1 MYIYF
6 LGVSTSSYFKLI
18 SSLEPRA
25 VCRDNINNLTGGLIM
40 ATYKEIQE
48 YIRNEKGYVAQTCW
62 IAHTKV
68 LCGIQTRTAP
78 NRIDS
83 DARVKPCPADKVEDI
98 KEAFRHFGMI

>member
-1 MYIYF
+1 MYKF
-6 LGVSTSSYFKLI
+6 LELSTSKYLKRIF
-18 SSLEPRA
+18 SLEPRA
-25 VCRDNINNLTGGLIM
+25 ISGDNINNLTEEFIM

-62 IAHTKV
+62 IAHTKS